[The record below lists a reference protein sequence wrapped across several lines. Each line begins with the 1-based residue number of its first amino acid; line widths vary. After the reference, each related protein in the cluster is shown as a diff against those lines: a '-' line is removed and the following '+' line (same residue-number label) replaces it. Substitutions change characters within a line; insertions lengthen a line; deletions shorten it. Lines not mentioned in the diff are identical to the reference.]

1 MKKKVVLLVCLLI
14 SAALGGG
21 FCQVSIAT
29 KAIDRSHILSA
40 DIPDPT
46 ADLSSLVLTL
56 QDLPPGFTQM
66 SSDYVAS
73 LRNKLS
79 QGPDFKPASI
89 FAYQKIDS
97 KLFELQ
103 LLIGFTVQLSDSTL
117 QAMFDRASGEGIFA
131 KAFSQGLNDNKE
143 LQFTPPATLTLQ
155 DKIGEVSAGWRSQ
168 GKVENIPM
176 NVDLAL
182 FRRGQIGVVMATIY
196 LDGTKPTITISE
208 AGRKFDSRMM
218 ELRPDLTQPQ

>member
-1 MKKKVVLLVCLLI
+1 MKKKVVFLVCLLI

-21 FCQVSIAT
+21 VDPESL
-29 KAIDRSHILSA
+29 AIPVRDIGNTLSA
-40 DIPDPT
+40 DIPTP
-46 ADLSSLVLTL
+46 AGDLSNLVLTL
-56 QDLPPGFTQM
+56 QDLPPGFTEM
-66 SSDYVAS
+66 PSDYVAS
-73 LRNKLS
+73 LKNKLS
-79 QGPDFKPASI
+79 QRPEFNAASI

-97 KLFELQ
+97 KLLELQ
-103 LLIGFTVQLSDSTL
+103 LLIGFTFQLSDPTL
-117 QAMFDRASGEGIFA
+117 QAAFDQGMGKGIFA
-131 KAFSQGLNDNKE
+131 KAFTQGLNDDKE

-218 ELRPDLTQPQ
+218 KLRPDLTQPQ

>member
-14 SAALGGG
+14 SAALGGR
-21 FCQVSIAT
+21 FCEVSIAT
-29 KAIDRSHILSA
+29 KAINRSNILSA
-40 DIPDPT
+40 DIPDP
-46 ADLSSLVLTL
+46 APDLSSLVLTL
-56 QDLPPGFTQM
+56 QDLPPGFTEM
-66 SSDYVAS
+66 PSDYVAS

-79 QGPDFKPASI
+79 QGPEFKAASI

-97 KLFELQ
+97 KLLELQ
-103 LLIGFTVQLSDSTL
+103 LLIGFTFQLSDPTL
-117 QAMFDRASGEGIFA
+117 QAAFDQGMGEGIFA
-131 KAFSQGLNDNKE
+131 KAFTQGLNDDKE
-143 LQFTPPATLTLQ
+143 LQFSPPATLTLQ

-218 ELRPDLTQPQ
+218 KLKPYLTQPQ

>member
-1 MKKKVVLLVCLLI
+1 
-14 SAALGGG
+14 
-21 FCQVSIAT
+21 
-29 KAIDRSHILSA
+29 
-40 DIPDPT
+40 
-46 ADLSSLVLTL
+46 
-56 QDLPPGFTQM
+56 M
-66 SSDYVAS
+66 SSDDVANF
-73 LRNKLS
+73 RNQLS
-79 QGPDFKPASI
+79 QGPDFKPASL
-89 FAYQKIDS
+89 FAYQKIDL

-103 LLIGFTVQLSDSTL
+103 FLRGFTVQLSDPIQ
-117 QAMFDRASGEGIFA
+117 QATFDRANGEGLFA

-155 DKIGEVSAGWRSQ
+155 GKIGEVSAGWRSQ

-176 NVDLAL
+176 NCDRAL

-196 LDGTKPTITISE
+196 LDGAKPTQDLRTPTKKPGFLPNLPITTKSFREKPGFWTPCVSPTTITISE

>member
-21 FCQVSIAT
+21 FCEESIAT
-29 KAIDRSHILSA
+29 KAIDSSHILSA

-56 QDLPPGFTQM
+56 QDLPPGFTEM

-97 KLFELQ
+97 KLLELQ

-218 ELRPDLTQPQ
+218 ELKPDLTQPQ

>member
-1 MKKKVVLLVCLLI
+1 VLLVCLLI

-21 FCQVSIAT
+21 FCEVSIAT

-56 QDLPPGFTQM
+56 QDLPPGFTEM

-89 FAYQKIDS
+89 FAYQKIDR

-103 LLIGFTVQLSDSTL
+103 LLIGFTLQLSDPTL
-117 QAMFDRASGEGIFA
+117 QATFDRAIGEGSFA
-131 KAFSQGLNDNKE
+131 KAFSQGLNGNKE
-143 LQFTPPATLTLQ
+143 SPFTPPATLTLQ

-168 GKVENIPM
+168 GKVENIPT

-218 ELRPDLTQPQ
+218 ELRRDLTQPQ

>member
-14 SAALGGG
+14 SAGLGGG
-21 FCQVSIAT
+21 LCQVSIAT

-56 QDLPPGFTQM
+56 QDLPPGFTEM
-66 SSDYVAS
+66 SSDYAAS
-73 LRNKLS
+73 LRNTLS

-103 LLIGFTVQLSDSTL
+103 LLIGFTVQLSDPTL
-117 QAMFDRASGEGIFA
+117 QAMFDQASGEGIFA

>member
-1 MKKKVVLLVCLLI
+1 MLNK
-14 SAALGGG
+14 G
-21 FCQVSIAT
+21 
-29 KAIDRSHILSA
+29 ID
-40 DIPDPT
+40 
-46 ADLSSLVLTL
+46 
-56 QDLPPGFTQM
+56 G
-66 SSDYVAS
+66 
-73 LRNKLS
+73 
-79 QGPDFKPASI
+79 
-89 FAYQKIDS
+89 
-97 KLFELQ
+97 
-103 LLIGFTVQLSDSTL
+103 
-117 QAMFDRASGEGIFA
+117 GIFE
-131 KAFSQGLNDNKE
+131 KSFTKGLNDDKK

-218 ELRPDLTQPQ
+218 KLKPDLTQPQ